1 MRQLVL
7 LRHAKAAVDSDTGQ
21 DFDRPLAP
29 RGREDAPVVGKALAD
44 AGAEPELVL
53 VSAAR
58 RTRETWE
65 LVSAAFPGVEARFL
79 DELYDATAETLLH
92 LVEHAKVARLMI
104 IGHNPGLQELA
115 IRLARR
121 NTPLDAAV
129 RAKFATCAAAL
140 YTRKDDLGAL
150 KLQEF
155 ITPKTVSD

>member
-1 MRQLVL
+1 MRQLIL
-7 LRHAKAAVDSDTGQ
+7 LRHAKAAADSETGE
-21 DFDRPLAP
+21 DFDRALAP
-29 RGREDAPVVGKALAD
+29 RGREDAPVVARALLD
-44 AGAEPELVL
+44 AGANPQLAL

-65 LVSAAFPGVEARFL
+65 LVSGVLTGVEVRFL

-92 LVEHAKVARLMI
+92 LVEQSSVARLMVV
-104 IGHNPGLQELA
+104 GHNPGLQELA

-129 RAKFATCAAAL
+129 RAKYPTCAAAL

-155 ITPKTVSD
+155 ITPKTISD